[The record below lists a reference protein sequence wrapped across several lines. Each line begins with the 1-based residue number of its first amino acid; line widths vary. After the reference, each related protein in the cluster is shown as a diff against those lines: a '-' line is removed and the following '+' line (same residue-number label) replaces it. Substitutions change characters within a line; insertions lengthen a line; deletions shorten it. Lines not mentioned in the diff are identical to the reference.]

1 MFNQEASEKTSGKK
15 QRHHNLRKGVFTGLL
30 LFLFL
35 SSVPPFDAS
44 ANEEF
49 GNDGKVSGEST
60 RLLPAS
66 EPFTLN
72 LYDAQMAE
80 ALLWRV
86 GMVEVRTGAN
96 STRLIRVKKVRIEY
110 VAKYPELPEP
120 FQKRFDIRLNGQAL
134 EWNKT
139 YIEYD
144 FRMVNMRMLFTYRNE
159 RPVPNV
165 PYYLDE
171 SGP

>member
-1 MFNQEASEKTSGKK
+1 M
-15 QRHHNLRKGVFTGLL
+15 LL
-30 LFLFL
+30 VFL
-35 SSVPPFDAS
+35 SSVPPFVAS
-44 ANEEF
+44 A
-49 GNDGKVSGEST
+49 

-72 LYDAQMAE
+72 LYDAQMAK

-86 GMVEVRTGAN
+86 GMVEVRNGAN
-96 STRLIRVKKVRIEY
+96 STRLIKVEKVRIEY
-110 VAKYPELPEP
+110 VAINTELPEP
-120 FQKRFDIRLNGQAL
+120 FQKRFDIRLNGHAL

-165 PYYLDE
+165 PYYLNE
-171 SGP
+171 SDP